1 MKMHPF
7 KERREARQRPLL
19 GFSLSGYDPAFVDVV
34 ARVGGYDIIWIE
46 MEHSG
51 MRMRKTES
59 LCRII
64 DGNGLLSMVR
74 LPGVEREAVLKAAEA
89 GASILMAPMTSSVE
103 SVRQFVRHARYSPQG
118 SRGYFGSSRA
128 MNYGIG
134 ATPAE
139 LRKAANERLMLWAQI
154 ETTEALGCMDDLSQV
169 EGIDGI
175 FMGPGD
181 LSAELGVP
189 GLTDHPKVQEA
200 VTRGPECARK
210 HRRYCGTVCSAEM
223 AGYWTKL
230 GMDALFVGSN
240 VSLQVRGAAGLRRQI
255 EDQFA
260 AGN

>member
-1 MKMHPF
+1 MHTF
-7 KERREARQRPLL
+7 KQRREAKQRPLI
-19 GFSLSGYDPAFVDVV
+19 GFSLSAYDPAFVDVV

-51 MRMRKTES
+51 MTMRETEN

-74 LPGVEREAVLKAAEA
+74 LPGVERETVLKAAEA
-89 GASILMAPMTSSVE
+89 GASILMAPMTSTVE

-134 ATPAE
+134 AAPAE
-139 LRKAANERLMLWAQI
+139 LRKNANDRLMLLAQI
-154 ETTEALGCMDDLSQV
+154 ETAEALGCMDELCRV

-189 GLTDHPKVQEA
+189 GLTDHPKVLEA
-200 VTRGPECARK
+200 VTRGPVCAHGNQRF
-210 HRRYCGTVCSAEM
+210 CGTVCGAEKV
-223 AGYWTKL
+223 GYWAKL
-230 GMDALFVGSN
+230 GMDMLVVASN
-240 VSLQVRGAAGLRRQI
+240 VSLQVRGATTLRKQI
-255 EDQFA
+255 EEQLTA
-260 AGN
+260 VL

>member
-1 MKMHPF
+1 MNTF
-7 KERREARQRPLL
+7 KERRDARQRPLL
-19 GFSLSGYDPAFVDVV
+19 GFSLSSYDPAFVDVV

-51 MRMRKTES
+51 MTMRETEN

-74 LPGVEREAVLKAAEA
+74 LPGVEREAVLKAAET
-89 GASILMAPMTSSVE
+89 GASILMAPMTNSVE
-103 SVRQFVRHARYSPQG
+103 SVQRFVKHARYSPKG

-134 ATPAE
+134 AAPAE
-139 LRKAANERLMLWAQI
+139 LRQAANERLTLWAQI
-154 ETTEALGCMDDLSQV
+154 ETTEALGCMDDLCQV

-181 LSAELGVP
+181 LSAEFGVP
-189 GLTDHPKVQEA
+189 GLTDHPTILEA
-200 VTRGPECARK
+200 VARGPECARR
-210 HRRYCGTVCSAEM
+210 HRRHCGTVCSAEK
-223 AGYWTKL
+223 AGYWAKL

-240 VSLQVRGAAGLRRQI
+240 VGLQVKGAAGMRCQI
-255 EDQFA
+255 EEQFST
-260 AGN
+260 GL